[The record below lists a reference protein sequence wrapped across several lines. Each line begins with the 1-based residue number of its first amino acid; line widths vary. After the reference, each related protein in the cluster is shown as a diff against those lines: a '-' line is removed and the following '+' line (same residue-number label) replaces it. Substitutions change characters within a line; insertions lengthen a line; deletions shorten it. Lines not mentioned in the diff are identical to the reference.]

1 MSIQPFKDNISD
13 NVNVPKPLKKSKPP
27 STPPDVIGVM
37 LSNLSN
43 KDRQSM
49 ATTQKNLT
57 SITIHQLKNLS
68 ASEFTGFINKL
79 NTHIDQICEKLEN
92 QSEIE
97 DLKKIK
103 EEISKLTGKEI
114 LGSTNLLQIKS
125 SMTGSKIALAKI
137 VTNLPRNVLD
147 EFAAKEKESISETAK
162 DVLAL
167 SILYKKLEAAITN
180 PDESAKSIAL
190 EKIATKLAKL
200 GDLATAFQTAC
211 HIDSEFSQDDFLKK
225 IMSSEDHP
233 ISERLLDE
241 LVEIVDKMP
250 SSYFKEMGLS
260 MIAGEFINK
269 RDFDKSL
276 NVIAKISDEKLN
288 SMGVDIPIKLLMM
301 IGVISQIALK
311 GEPERA
317 KEMLS
322 SINFDALDDAANETK
337 ENMIKFISERS
348 ENQSIIREFNNNK
361 GFVDKDEID
370 QVLEAV
376 NKITDIEKK
385 SKVLTALIEELTYN
399 KFFKEANAI
408 AKTLPDEAKKE
419 SLLELIK
426 REKGGWF

>member
-27 STPPDVIGVM
+27 STPPDVIGVI
-37 LSNLSN
+37 LSNMSN

-57 SITIHQLKNLS
+57 GITIHQLKNLS

-79 NTHIDQICEKLEN
+79 NTHIDQICEKAN
-92 QSEIE
+92 PSEIE
-97 DLKKIK
+97 GLKKIK

-167 SILYKKLEAAITN
+167 SILYKKIEAAKAN
-180 PDESAKSIAL
+180 PDESAKSRAL

-200 GDLATAFQTAC
+200 GDLDAAFQTAS
-211 HIDSEFSQDDFLKK
+211 HMPSEFSQDDFLKK

-241 LVEIVDKMP
+241 VLEIVDKLP
-250 SSYFKEMGLS
+250 NGYLKEISLS
-260 MIAGEFINK
+260 MIASKFINK

-276 NVIAKISDEKLN
+276 SVIAKISDEKLD
-288 SMGVDIPIKLLMM
+288 SFGADIPIKSLLL

-311 GEPERA
+311 GDPERA
-317 KEMLS
+317 KKLINN
-322 SINFDALDDAANETK
+322 INFDDFGIEEASGTK
-337 ENMIKFISERS
+337 ENTIKFISGRS

-370 QVLEAV
+370 HVLEAV

-385 SKVLTALIEELTYN
+385 SKVLTALIEELAYN
-399 KFFKEANAI
+399 KFSKEAKAI
-408 AKTLPDEAKKE
+408 AKTLPDEAKRE

-426 REKGGWF
+426 REKDDWF